1 MEIKANIEMFR
12 DYQSRPLNHWIALS
26 EYIDNSISSYK
37 KNNLNSVNGLIID
50 ITFDYTDEN
59 NHKLIILDN
68 SSGMDSFELECSIQ
82 PHDIKGKSDTTYN
95 QHGVGMKAAT
105 FWYGEDL
112 TIYSKRK
119 DEDEYK
125 LELITSN
132 KLPNDFVY
140 VESLLS
146 SENKIINESG
156 TMIIVNH
163 VYDKRSILTKIKQLE
178 EIENAIGWRYNKII
192 NQGAVI
198 KLNICSKD
206 NKKNKAINI
215 KSFSNTP
222 LTKEMLLNSDKKNI
236 KEMKENR
243 FNSLWSDYYKK
254 IHQKN
259 KDYLFDLWKK
269 LENNE
274 PLETS
279 IKIILNNKECLLK
292 FGILNDNV
300 TRKNYCGLTIYHLDR
315 AIIHG
320 PNFENSKNSC
330 YYFAESKI
338 TSTIKAS
345 WLYGEIDLTGIE
357 KPTQNKEEFD
367 WSYDGKENLKNILYE
382 IYENLNTTI
391 LDFIINISQIK
402 SDNKNNIESQKDTIP
417 KTFINAHDVNIKT
430 GENNIEFLNFK
441 ININDKDVEID
452 ILESGKEFLE
462 FNYDDMNNKLTLIID
477 PENKFWQPFLHVSN
491 FKEKIVNSTIIV
503 LGLAAWKIEK
513 MINEDN
519 DCKNIDL
526 IEIIKEIIAKE
537 II

>member
-37 KNNLNSVNGLIID
+37 KNNHNSVNGLDID

-59 NHKLIILDN
+59 NHKLIIIDN

-132 KLPNDFVY
+132 KQPNDYVY

-146 SENKIINESG
+146 SENKILNESG

-178 EIENAIGWRYNKII
+178 YIENAIGWRYNKII
-192 NQGAVI
+192 NQGARI
-198 KLNICSKD
+198 KLNICSND
-206 NKKNKAINI
+206 NKKNKSINI

-222 LTKEMLLNSDKKNI
+222 LTKEMLLNSNKKNI

-254 IHQKN
+254 ICQKN

-274 PLETS
+274 PQETS
-279 IKIILNNKECLLK
+279 IKIILNNQECWLK

-320 PNFENSKNSC
+320 PNLESSKNSC

-402 SDNKNNIESQKDTIP
+402 SDNKNNMESSKDTIP

-519 DCKNIDL
+519 DCKNVDL

>member
-37 KNNLNSVNGLIID
+37 KNNHNSVNGLVID
-50 ITFDYTDEN
+50 IIFDYTDEN

-132 KLPNDFVY
+132 KQPNDFVY

-146 SENKIINESG
+146 SENKILNESG

-163 VYDKRSILTKIKQLE
+163 VYDKRSILTKNKQLE
-178 EIENAIGWRYNKII
+178 DIENAIGWRYNKII
-192 NQGAVI
+192 NQGAII
-198 KLNICSKD
+198 KLNICSND

-279 IKIILNNKECLLK
+279 IKIILNNQECWLK
-292 FGILNDNV
+292 FGILNNKV
-300 TRKNYCGLTIYHLDR
+300 THKNYCGLTIYHLDR

-320 PNFENSKNSC
+320 PNLESSKNSC

-338 TSTIKAS
+338 ASTIKAS

-402 SDNKNNIESQKDTIP
+402 SDNKNNMESSKDTIP
-417 KTFINAHDVNIKT
+417 KTFINARDVNIKT